1 MGLGIEAQALWLL
14 IIAAAVAMFTKYIR
28 LPYTI
33 ALVVVGIVMGAL
45 DLLPHMLLTPELV
58 FHIFLP
64 ILLFEAAFNID
75 LSDLQRAARPIA
87 VLALPGVLLASTV
100 TAVVAYG
107 GLQLWK
113 IAPDFSWGHALLF
126 GVTVAATDPISVLAL
141 FRDLGVTKR
150 LALIVEGESLFN
162 DGVAVVL
169 FSVILGIVQGGEF
182 NPFSAVRTF
191 VRRNRSL
198 TRSGHGQGDEPCRRS
213 SHRNYLDHNT
223 CVQFLPAC

>member
-75 LSDLQRAARPIA
+75 LSDLQKTARTIA
-87 VLALPGVLLASTV
+87 VLVLPGVLLASTV
-100 TAVVAYG
+100 TAVIAYAG
-107 GLQLWK
+107 IHLW
-113 IAPDFSWGHALLF
+113 
-126 GVTVAATDPISVLAL
+126 
-141 FRDLGVTKR
+141 
-150 LALIVEGESLFN
+150 
-162 DGVAVVL
+162 
-169 FSVILGIVQGGEF
+169 
-182 NPFSAVRTF
+182 
-191 VRRNRSL
+191 
-198 TRSGHGQGDEPCRRS
+198 
-213 SHRNYLDHNT
+213 
-223 CVQFLPAC
+223 